1 MNDGYKEILSSIA
14 SSKPTPGGGS
24 VAALSLAHAYA
35 LSTMVARLTLAKEKW
50 SDGHKVAEKAINS
63 SEDSIEE
70 SVSLALLDSEAF
82 ERVMAAYRL
91 PKSDDQEIEERRSA
105 IRAATIGAAEAP
117 LKTAETAAN
126 LLQLIESQSEFCNS
140 NALTDLASAAELS
153 FIAVIIASMNVKIN
167 LDFIKG
173 DDVTKLTSE
182 IEKTV
187 EKSQATLDNIRSIVS
202 ERLGW

>member
-14 SSKPTPGGGS
+14 SSNPTPGGGS

-35 LSTMVARLTLAKEKW
+35 LSTMVARLTLANEKW
-50 SDGHKVAEKAINS
+50 SEGHEVAEKIINI
-63 SEDSIEE
+63 SEDSIED
-70 SVSLALLDSEAF
+70 SLRLALLDSEAF
-82 ERVMAAYRL
+82 DRVMSSYRL
-91 PKSDDQEIEERRSA
+91 PKSDDQEIEERRNA
-105 IRAATIGAAEAP
+105 IRVATIGAAEAP

-126 LLQLIESQSEFCNS
+126 LLQLIESQSAFCNS
-140 NALTDLASAAELS
+140 NALTDLASSAELS
-153 FIAVIIASMNVKIN
+153 FTAVIIASMNVKIN

-173 DDVTKLTSE
+173 EDVAKLTSK

-187 EKSQATLDNIRSIVS
+187 EESQAKLDNIRSIVS